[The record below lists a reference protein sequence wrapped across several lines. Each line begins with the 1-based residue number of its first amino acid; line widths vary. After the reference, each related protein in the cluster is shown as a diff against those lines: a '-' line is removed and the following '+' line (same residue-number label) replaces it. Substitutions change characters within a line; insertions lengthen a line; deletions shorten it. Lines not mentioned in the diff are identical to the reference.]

1 VPDRTASPF
10 VRLAGP
16 WIRSGR
22 TDSAVL
28 WGSDMHGRD
37 PRTDTSAA
45 GRARRADDVLDMQ
58 RAARKGGT
66 ALLLRWLAG
75 RTGAAV
81 LLVNGSGAAASPLPL
96 PLGRP
101 EHDLVLH
108 GIREATA
115 RGLGSVTIDEQDLT
129 CVVLPLDGPP
139 GVRAPF
145 VAAVVPRPMPP
156 GLPVLLADAASGL
169 SLCWQLEY
177 TRQQQRR
184 LRDADARIREAVV
197 HLLMNGQV
205 TTARQVAG
213 ALRPAL
219 PDVVRTYV
227 IEGPHRIR
235 RAVAETWAKA
245 VDRAWIV
252 QCPVY
257 SHHLVVLAPADR
269 ESHAG
274 TPAEPV
280 WPRSVAATCYIGVS
294 DPVPLHDTA
303 TGYAQAFH
311 ALAAA
316 RHRAERRASFAAH
329 PDLALT
335 IGQAADAWAA
345 VFLAP
350 LRAHCA
356 RRPQDPDSG
365 ELLAT
370 AASWLSFSSH
380 ATTHLKIHRNTLT
393 ARLTLIQKLL
403 GLDLNRLADQAA
415 LALALRTITS
425 GVPPRPEHRTSDAE
439 GRTPSLDELLAA
451 PHVVAWAQRQF
462 RPIRT
467 PGVPV
472 SVAQTLTT
480 WLHLDARIVPTAAAL
495 SVSASAVRK
504 RLARS
509 EALLQRSLLRSPS
522 AVHDQWLAQRA
533 FDLAERSAA
542 PRNALPAT

>member
-1 VPDRTASPF
+1 
-10 VRLAGP
+10 
-16 WIRSGR
+16 
-22 TDSAVL
+22 
-28 WGSDMHGRD
+28 
-37 PRTDTSAA
+37 
-45 GRARRADDVLDMQ
+45 MQ

-66 ALLLRWLAG
+66 TLLLRWLAG

-81 LLVNGSGAAASPLPL
+81 LLVNRSGAAASPPPL
-96 PLGRP
+96 PFGRA

-108 GIREATA
+108 GVREATA
-115 RGLGSVTIDEQDLT
+115 RGLRSMTIDEQDLT

-145 VAAVVPRPMPP
+145 LAAVVPRPVPP
-156 GLPVLLADAASGL
+156 GLPLLLADAASGL
-169 SLCWQLEY
+169 SLCWQLEH

-184 LRDADARIREAVV
+184 LRDADARLREAVV

-219 PDVVRTYV
+219 PDVMRMYV
-227 IEGPHRIR
+227 IEGPHTLR
-235 RAVAETWAKA
+235 RAVADGLAKT
-245 VDRAWIV
+245 VGNAWIV

-257 SHHLVVLAPADR
+257 ANHLIMLAPADY

-274 TPAEPV
+274 TPAEPA
-280 WPRSVAATCYIGVS
+280 WPRSVAETCCIGVS
-294 DPVPLHDTA
+294 DPVPLRDTA
-303 TGYAQAFH
+303 SSYAQAFH

-316 RHRAERRASFAAH
+316 RHCAERRASFAAH
-329 PDLALT
+329 PDLTLT
-335 IGQAADAWAA
+335 IGPAAEAWAA
-345 VFLAP
+345 SFLAP

-380 ATTHLKIHRNTLT
+380 AATHLKIHRNTLT

-403 GLDLNRLADQAA
+403 GLDLDRLADQAA
-415 LALALRTITS
+415 LALALRVNAAGI
-425 GVPPRPEHRTSDAE
+425 PPRPEHRTSDA
-439 GRTPSLDELLAA
+439 GGTAPSLDELLAS

-462 RPIRT
+462 HPVRT

-472 SVAQTLTT
+472 SIAQTLAT
-480 WLHLDARIVPTAAAL
+480 WLSFDGRIGPTAAAL

-533 FDLAERSAA
+533 LDLAERSTA
-542 PRNALPAT
+542 PRTALPASPGT